1 VLGAIFLVGTA
12 REWHGLIVDDGLT
25 IGTNLFGTP
34 FYSLI
39 GLHAGHVIVGLVI
52 LTLLCI
58 FAFAGA
64 LGRHVER
71 AELASWYWHFVD
83 AVWVA
88 VFTVVYVTGRTD
100 GHPRAGD
107 RGAAGANGLADG
119 PGSRRHLALRGAGD
133 ERDRVRGG
141 AGPGAGG
148 RRRVVATGPARAAAR
163 ARAGA
168 AGGGAGEADPALARH
183 GRAAQAR

>member
-1 VLGAIFLVGTA
+1 MTPVSDVWRGRAGMIGLIVAETSLFAVFVVAYLFYLGKSLNGPYPEDVLRLPIVNTVLLLSSSVTVALAVRALRRGRSGPAGGWFLVTIVLGAIFLVGTA

-88 VFTVVYVTGRTD
+88 VFTVVYVIGR
-100 GHPRAGD
+100 
-107 RGAAGANGLADG
+107 
-119 PGSRRHLALRGAGD
+119 
-133 ERDRVRGG
+133 
-141 AGPGAGG
+141 
-148 RRRVVATGPARAAAR
+148 
-163 ARAGA
+163 
-168 AGGGAGEADPALARH
+168 
-183 GRAAQAR
+183 